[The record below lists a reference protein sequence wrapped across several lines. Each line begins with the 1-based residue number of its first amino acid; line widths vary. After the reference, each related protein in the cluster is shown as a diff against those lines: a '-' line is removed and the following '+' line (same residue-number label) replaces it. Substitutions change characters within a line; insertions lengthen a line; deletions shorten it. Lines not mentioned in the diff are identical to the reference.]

1 MEDTIITRL
10 YNKILN
16 RDPDPDGLET
26 YKTFLQKRKEWELA
40 KVLTRSKE
48 YDERIGRK
56 KWIYV
61 FMCVRNNGN
70 DLPETLRMLERIRRN
85 DETHEYAYFIFEND
99 SSDNTVEL
107 CKDFISRNHGAFQS
121 DVMNKKQWEDVKDL
135 HRVLDMAIYR
145 NTCKSLCQDVS
156 TSEFCVLVD
165 TKVTFREDIFEKFKN
180 TLKDDTIAMVTP
192 FGKVG
197 KKNVYYDTY
206 ALEFKDNRRRQVR
219 MNTGIIDVLS
229 ACGGIFMV
237 RSPAVVSSQWEGI
250 DKNKSEH
257 NPFCYSVS
265 DFGRVVIDTS
275 IHVEWVK

>member
-1 MEDTIITRL
+1 MEDTITRL

-26 YKTFLQKRKEWELA
+26 YKTFLKSRKEWELA
-40 KVLTRSKE
+40 KVLKRSKE
-48 YDERIGRK
+48 YEKRIGHK

-70 DLPETLRMLERIRRN
+70 DLPKSLEMLEKIRRK

-107 CKDFISRNHGAFQS
+107 CKEFIDRNNGAFQS
-121 DVMNKKQWEDVKDL
+121 DVMNKKQWEDVKDID
-135 HRVLDMAIYR
+135 RVTDMAIYR

-156 TSEFCVLVD
+156 ASEFSVLVD
-165 TKVTFREDIFEKFKN
+165 TKVTFREDIFDKFKD
-180 TLKDDTIAMVTP
+180 TLKDETIAMVSP

-197 KKNVYYDTY
+197 KKPVYYDTY
-206 ALEFKDNRRRQVR
+206 ALEFKENNMKRVVR

-237 RSPAVVSSQWEGI
+237 RSPAVVASRWEGI
-250 DKNKSEH
+250 DRNKSEH
-257 NPFCYSVS
+257 NEFCYSVS

>member
-1 MEDTIITRL
+1 MEDTITKL

-26 YKTFLQKRKEWELA
+26 YTSFLSKRKEWELS
-40 KVLTRSKE
+40 KVLKISTE
-48 YDERIGRK
+48 YRDRISQK

-61 FMCVRNNGN
+61 FMCVRNNGS
-70 DLPETLRMLERIRRN
+70 DLPKTLETLEKIRRQ

-99 SSDNTVEL
+99 SGDNTVDL
-107 CKDFISRNHGAFQS
+107 CKEFLSRNHGAFQS
-121 DVMNKKQWEDVKDL
+121 DVMNMKQWDDVKDID
-135 HRVLDMAIYR
+135 RVTDMAIYR
-145 NTCKSLCQDVS
+145 NTCKSLCPDVS

-165 TKVTFREDIFEKFKN
+165 TKVTFSENIFEKFKS
-180 TLKDDTIAMVTP
+180 TLKDETIAMVSP

-197 KKNVYYDTY
+197 KKPVYYDTY
-206 ALEFKDNRRRQVR
+206 ALEFKGNRRKTIR

-237 RSPAVVSSQWEGI
+237 KSLAVVGATWDGI
-250 DKNKSEH
+250 DGNKSEH
-257 NPFCYSVS
+257 NAFCYSVS
-265 DFGRVVIDTS
+265 DSGRVVIDTS